1 MRLLKID
8 EQLIDLPNDTA
19 IALDFSINDI
29 ADLDMKSGNRSNKF
43 KVPYSQANVKAFG
56 WANNVSSS
64 TLKPYRIGDAILE
77 QNGIQLIPRGN
88 AIIEQSNS
96 GIDVTVYDGNA
107 RLFQAIGSAKLS
119 DLDLSDLDHLWNLTN
134 IVASRLNTSGYI
146 YPFVDWGFFPT
157 SGNVLYTWHMMP
169 CIFINTLVDKIFE
182 AAGFTKSG
190 AFLTGEFYNRLIID
204 LTFENGLEY
213 SDEKVAEQLFRAFT
227 TNTSPVASETVP
239 LIYDAGHTPYKTW
252 GTGTLNPIPFD
263 NVDFDNGNNYNEA
276 SYEAE
281 VQLPGKYIFETN
293 IEITATA
300 TGPAAA
306 THSQGSIS
314 ATVTI
319 LVNGVAEKTVTHT
332 LIAGTGY
339 DAGGS
344 PVIGVTDNITV
355 ATDDRFYFEGD
366 VVTVQIEVTGEFNYW
381 YLVMAVPT
389 YVTDPAS
396 LDYELTDNSYFK
408 NSFSS
413 DIQPG
418 GQLVISDLI
427 GSMKQIDLLKAV
439 ANMGGIIFNTDRFSN
454 NVEWHEFDEVIDNI
468 PNAKDWSQKIDAKTK
483 PTIDFKLGKYARVN
497 YFKYSE
503 QEEVLDQGIGYLT
516 IDDET
521 LEPETTIVTLPFGA
535 TDMVSRLSSPAI
547 EVPFIDRY
555 TSTGHETDATP
566 IYGTWTKK
574 QKQRILILDR
584 QSQQLLQTG
593 DGIDLH
599 TGDDEG
605 IIVESSGA
613 ISGDFDISDGVTTVN
628 VTDNIPLCY
637 FFIAGK
643 DYNLRFGVGNGLLE
657 NFYVAQKSVMTYPKS
672 VTDYFKLT
680 EKDIAELDHF
690 TPVFL
695 NINNEHKNINGYFY
709 INKIKQ
715 FRSDRLTQ
723 VNLIRI

>member
-190 AFLTGEFYNRLIID
+190 SFLTGEFYNRLIID
-204 LTFENGLEY
+204 LTFENGLKY
-213 SDEKVAEQLFRAFT
+213 SDAKVDEQLFKAFT
-227 TNTSPVASETVP
+227 TNTSPAAGGSFVMTYDVLNGAFPTVGS
-239 LIYDAGHTPYKTW
+239 D
-252 GTGTLNPIPFD
+252 TLDPIPFD
-263 NVDFDNGNNYNEA
+263 SVDFDNGGNYNEV
-276 SYEAE
+276 SYMAE
-281 VQLPGKYIFETN
+281 VQLPGKYIFQAN
-293 IEITATA
+293 LEITIAITPPTFPAFGFGDYDASSGFITITA
-300 TGPAAA
+300 D
-306 THSQGSIS
+306 IY
-314 ATVTI
+314 
-319 LVNGVAEKTVTHT
+319 VNGVFNSSNSTVETASGTYNIQVTTAEQYFNAGDTVN
-332 LIAGTGY
+332 
-339 DAGGS
+339 
-344 PVIGVTDNITV
+344 VIVTIQAIFIFRYYKFLVGFIT
-355 ATDDRFYFEGD
+355 
-366 VVTVQIEVTGEFNYW
+366 
-381 YLVMAVPT
+381 
-389 YVTDPAS
+389 VTDPAT

-418 GQLVISDLI
+418 GYLVISDLI